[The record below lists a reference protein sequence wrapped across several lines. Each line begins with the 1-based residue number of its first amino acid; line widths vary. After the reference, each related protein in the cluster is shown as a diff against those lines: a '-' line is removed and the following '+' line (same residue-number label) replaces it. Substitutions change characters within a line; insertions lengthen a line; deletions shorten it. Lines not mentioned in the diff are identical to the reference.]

1 MVVEIVPPSERE
13 QQRRKRITAAVV
25 EQQDVIR
32 ARRENDQLLSLQSEL
47 AEARRQ
53 NTELQQLSE
62 EDQALHPS
70 DKRTLLHLR
79 YLNKCT
85 HAWIAKITGNIYT
98 VHIAACHRA
107 LYS

>member
-1 MVVEIVPPSERE
+1 MLVENIPSVMQRNANLQEYRERSQLVDQTRVLE
-13 QQRRKRITAAVV
+13 AEAEGVSLRSELTTTQRRA
-25 EQQDVIR
+25 
-32 ARRENDQLLSLQSEL
+32 DQ
-47 AEARRQ
+47 
-53 NTELQQLSE
+53 LQQLSE

-70 DKRTLLHLR
+70 NKRTLLHLR

-85 HAWIAKITGNIYT
+85 HAWIAKITGNICT

>member
-1 MVVEIVPPSERE
+1 MWRNTVRDFFKGDGNSPLKIPRLPNSQLV
-13 QQRRKRITAAVV
+13 
-25 EQQDVIR
+25 
-32 ARRENDQLLSLQSEL
+32 DQTRVLEAEAEGVSLRSEL
-47 AEARRQ
+47 TTTQRQ
-53 NTELQQLSE
+53 LQQLSE

-70 DKRTLLHLR
+70 NKRTLLHLR

-85 HAWIAKITGNIYT
+85 HAWIAKITGNICT

>member
-1 MVVEIVPPSERE
+1 MVPPSARE
-13 QQRRKRITAAVV
+13 QQRRERQTAAVV
-25 EQQDVIR
+25 EQQVT
-32 ARRENDQLLSLQSEL
+32 RRENDQLLSLQSEL

-53 NTELQQLSE
+53 NTQLQQLSE

-70 DKRTLLHLR
+70 NKRTLLHLR

-107 LYS
+107 CV